1 MGVPEF
7 ANTPVEEIPKIVS
20 RARNTFFTHKT
31 RPVEFRLKQLRKLY
45 WALQDHEADIREA
58 CDKDLGKGYFEAM
71 LTEISWVQND
81 IIFMT
86 KNLDKWAKD
95 EKPDDISWSN
105 KIVSPKIRKDPLGV
119 VLVIGYASPTV
130 TTSSVS

>member
-1 MGVPEF
+1 MGVLEF
-7 ANTPVEEIPKIVS
+7 TNTPVDEIPKIVA
-20 RARNTFFTHKT
+20 RVRNTFFTHKT
-31 RPVEFRLKQLRKLY
+31 RPIEFRLKQLRKLY

-86 KNLDKWAKD
+86 KNLEKWAKD

-105 KIVSPKIRKDPLGV
+105 KIVSPRIRKDPLGV
-119 VLVIGYASPTV
+119 VLVIGYGFFPV
-130 TTSSVS
+130 TTSPVS